1 MNERPDNSKSDGLTS
16 SVHRR
21 IVTVMVFVVVVAGLI
36 PLGIYH
42 ALIGRV
48 ATISAEE
55 AEQLM
60 MDNSAAVALVDVRP
74 AEEYRRKHLPTA
86 FSWPLEKIQ
95 SMRNK
100 SDLPVELK
108 GKKLLL
114 LCSSGIASAFAAE
127 KIAAFTDIEAY
138 NVQGG
143 LQAFGAGREL
153 KCTSCLAGSKDSD
166 AATGPL
172 PFRESTALE
181 QWTAVL
187 TGFVVKPT
195 YTLLSFLFIILLWRF
210 KAPDLTALRWAMIAF
225 FCGENFCAANYLLF
239 QDGSYLLEYMHIYGM
254 LLCFG
259 LVVFAILEG
268 IDRRL
273 FKYSDPDSSCAALQ
287 LCRGCSKYAKVPC
300 GFQRMFLWF
309 LPAMMILCFMPLTTD
324 LIPVSYNTLI
334 WGTLYNCSHAVMYQI
349 YETRLLPLMAL
360 VLLAVAWCILK
371 CKKREPVTWSKA
383 FFAAGMGALG
393 FSFFR
398 MILFHAYLDN
408 LVWFAAWEEITEL
421 IFILGTGVV
430 LAIFWQG
437 LVASNHSIKKQP
449 CNVAPSK
456 TV

>member
-1 MNERPDNSKSDGLTS
+1 MKEQLDNSKSHDSTL

-36 PLGIYH
+36 PLGIFH
-42 ALIGRV
+42 AFIGHV
-48 ATISAEE
+48 PTISAEE

-60 MDNSAAVALVDVRP
+60 ADNSAAVALVDVRP
-74 AEEYRRKHLPTA
+74 SKEYRQGHLPAA

-95 SMRNK
+95 SIHNI
-100 SDLPVELK
+100 SDLPHELK

-114 LCSSGIASAFAAE
+114 LCSSGITSAFAAE
-127 KIAAFTDIEAY
+127 ILAAYPDIEAY

-166 AATGPL
+166 PAAGLL
-172 PFRESTALE
+172 PFRKSTALE

-195 YTLLSFLFIILLWRF
+195 YTLLSLLFVILLWRF

-239 QDGSYLLEYMHIYGM
+239 QDGSYLLEYMHIFGM

-259 LVVFAILEG
+259 LVVFALLEG

-287 LCRGCSKYAKVPC
+287 FCRGCSKYAKVPC
-300 GFQRMFLWF
+300 GFQRIFLWF
-309 LPAMMILCFMPLTTD
+309 LPATMILCFMPLTTD

-349 YETRLLPLMAL
+349 YEIRILPLMAL
-360 VLLAVAWCILK
+360 VLFAIAWCLLRY
-371 CKKREPVTWSKA
+371 KKNEPVTWSKA

-398 MILFHAYLDN
+398 MILFHTYLDN

-430 LAIFWQG
+430 LAIFWHG
-437 LVASNHSIKKQP
+437 LVASNNP
-449 CNVAPSK
+449 
-456 TV
+456 T